1 MKKISNTIYHLH
13 QIHESKT
20 VKINLLLKYALII
33 SYKQLNS
40 EGELVEFSRKNCY
53 EKQKNHQ
60 TKSYFNFGGPDKIIL
75 IGA

>member
-13 QIHESKT
+13 QIHESKS

-53 EKQKNHQ
+53 ENRKTTRLKA
-60 TKSYFNFGGPDKIIL
+60 IL
-75 IGA
+75 ILGAQIKLY